1 MIFEEVARDVV
12 ERVYGA
18 LASVIM
24 GRDGIPLSMYKK
36 EGVELEL
43 ENLGIEYSNVLA
55 EIKRASS
62 AIGSGEVAELSIV
75 SDKYLVLLRAVN
87 PEYFMCLI
95 LAPDGNFGKA
105 RYLMRINIPRL
116 KAEL

>member
-1 MIFEEVARDVV
+1 MIFEEVAKDVV

-43 ENLGIEYSNVLA
+43 ESLGIEYANVLA
-55 EIKRASS
+55 EIQRASA
-62 AIGSGEVAELSIV
+62 AIGSGEADELSIH
-75 SDKYLVLLRAVN
+75 SDKYLVLLRTIN
-87 PEYFMCLI
+87 PDYFLCLI

-105 RYLMRINIPRL
+105 RYLMRISIPRL